1 MVITGSRPFEGQLDP
16 GVRQRNFERGP
27 APAHEEAA
35 RNGRAVLQPAI
46 SEVLRRALAF
56 RDEDRYPSVRE
67 FFLAFRHAATYGKAS
82 SGKPRIFI
90 SYQRDSSSGW
100 AVLFAR
106 ELEQKHGVFAFVD
119 TQRLDTAVRFPT
131 RLKNAIEECDVF
143 VCLLSASTLQ
153 SKWVQE
159 EIRLAWESRKAMVP
173 VFQESFSQPDASEK
187 LEPHIEALISYDGVH
202 LLDRRN
208 IHVDYTIMELAKI
221 VKEST
226 TNRRSEHGTRG
237 VV

>member
-1 MVITGSRPFEGQLDP
+1 LK
-16 GVRQRNFERGP
+16 
-27 APAHEEAA
+27 
-35 RNGRAVLQPAI
+35 
-46 SEVLRRALAF
+46 RALSF
-56 RDEDRYPSVRE
+56 RPEDRYPTVKE
-67 FFLAFRHAATYGKAS
+67 FFLALRHAATYGTHTI
-82 SGKPRIFI
+82 GKPRIII

-100 AVLFAR
+100 AVLIAR
-106 ELEQKHGVFAFVD
+106 ELEEKHSVLAFVD

-159 EIRLAWESRKAMVP
+159 EIRLAWTSPKAMVP
-173 VFQESFSQPDASEK
+173 VFQESFSQPDPSER
-187 LEPHIEALISYDGVH
+187 LEPHVEALISYDGVH

-208 IHVDYTIMELAKI
+208 IHVDYTIAELAKI

-226 TNRRSEHGTRG
+226 AKVREGHGNCGAT
-237 VV
+237 